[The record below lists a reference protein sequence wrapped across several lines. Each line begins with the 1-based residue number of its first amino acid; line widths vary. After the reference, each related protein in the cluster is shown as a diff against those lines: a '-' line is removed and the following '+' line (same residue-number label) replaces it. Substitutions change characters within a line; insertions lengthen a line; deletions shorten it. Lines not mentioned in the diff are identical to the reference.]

1 MNSEKTKAEQQQ
13 SAVTPYLIVKGA
25 DKAIDFYKKAF
36 GAEEVM
42 RMMTPDGK
50 SIMHAEVKI
59 DGASVMMTE
68 ENPERGALAPDTKSE
83 TRSASLYLMLPD
95 VDKVIEQ
102 AIKNG
107 AKVLHPVADMFYGHR
122 TGTVMDPFG
131 HTWTV
136 ATVKEVL
143 TQDQMKQRL
152 EDMMKNMPQQKA
164 S

>member
-1 MNSEKTKAEQQQ
+1 MNSEKSKAEQQQ

-25 DKAIDFYKKAF
+25 DKAIEFYKKAF

-68 ENPERGALAPDTKSE
+68 ENPERGALAPDMKTE
-83 TRSASLYLMLPD
+83 ARSASLYLMLPD
-95 VDKVIEQ
+95 VDKTVEQ
-102 AIKNG
+102 ATKNG
-107 AKVLHPVADMFYGHR
+107 AKVIYPVADMFYGHR

-131 HTWTV
+131 HKWTI
-136 ATVKEVL
+136 ATLKEVL
-143 TQDQMKQRL
+143 NQDEMEKRL
-152 EDMMKNMPQQKA
+152 QEMMKKA

>member
-1 MNSEKTKAEQQQ
+1 MNSEKSKAEQQQ

-25 DKAIDFYKKAF
+25 DKAIEFYKKAF

-59 DGASVMMTE
+59 DGASVMMPE
-68 ENPERGALAPDTKSE
+68 ENPERGALAPDMKTE
-83 TRSASLYLMLPD
+83 ARSASLYLMLPD
-95 VDKVIEQ
+95 VDKVVEQ
-102 AIKNG
+102 ATKNG
-107 AKVLHPVADMFYGHR
+107 AKVIYPVADMFYGHR

-131 HTWTV
+131 HKWTI
-136 ATVKEVL
+136 ATLKEVL
-143 TQDQMKQRL
+143 NQGEMEKRL
-152 EDMMKNMPQQKA
+152 QDMMKKA

>member
-25 DKAIDFYKKAF
+25 EKAIEFYKKAF

-42 RMMTPDGK
+42 RMMAPDGK
-50 SIMHAEVKI
+50 SIMHAEIKI

-68 ENPERGALAPDTKSE
+68 ENPERGALAPDMKTE
-83 TRSASLYLMLPD
+83 ARSASLYLMLPD
-95 VDKVIEQ
+95 VDKTVEQ
-102 AIKNG
+102 ATKNG
-107 AKVLHPVADMFYGHR
+107 AKVIYPIADMFYGHR

-131 HTWTV
+131 HKWTV
-136 ATVKEVL
+136 ATVREVL

-152 EDMMKNMPQQKA
+152 DDMLKKA